1 MLTGVYTT
9 AANLA
14 LASREPHTCVFR
26 VNKLFSVAAPALSF
40 FLPAAFMMYAYVR
53 SDHQQ
58 QHARD
63 VLIQYSGHRSSC
75 IQAKIWSCHV

>member
-9 AANLA
+9 AANQA
-14 LASREPHTCVFR
+14 LATREPHTCVFR

-53 SDHQQ
+53 SDHHQH
-58 QHARD
+58 HARD
-63 VLIQYSGHRSSC
+63 VIAPDKGSC
-75 IQAKIWSCHV
+75 IQARI

>member
-1 MLTGVYTT
+1 MPVLTGVYTT

-53 SDHQQ
+53 SDH
-58 QHARD
+58 
-63 VLIQYSGHRSSC
+63 SS
-75 IQAKIWSCHV
+75 STLVMS